1 MLNIWWLLTFAMLV
15 LLGLLGIAS
24 WLKTRQPNL
33 SQQIGKLE
41 SVEGVIGLI
50 GLIWGIVL
58 LLRWISA
65 LGAFGYVPG
74 LMLISLLVALAVLGL
89 SLILALPQL
98 RSLIGSSDVNAKL
111 SDLAGKLAPHKM
123 VLGIVCLVLALYM
136 LVSLGG
142 MRVF

>member
-1 MLNIWWLLTFAMLV
+1 MSLFFLVTFAMLV
-15 LLGLLGIAS
+15 LLGILGIAS

-33 SQQIGKLE
+33 RDSLGKLE
-41 SVEGVIGLI
+41 SVEGIIGLI

-74 LMLISLLVALAVLGL
+74 LMLIMLVETLAIIGL

-98 RSLIGSSDVNAKL
+98 KGMLGSGDVTNKL
-111 SDLAGKLAPHKM
+111 GELTARLAPHKM
-123 VLGIVCLVLALYM
+123 VLGIVCLVFALYS
-136 LVSLGG
+136 LVSAGS
-142 MRVF
+142 MRIF